1 MAEVDKIQFSREVP
15 VRHDV
20 DVCIAGGGPAGV
32 SAALAAA
39 EHDCRVFVVEGHSCF
54 GGMGTAGLV
63 PAFMQFSDGVNF
75 LAEGIGR
82 RVYETYK
89 SHGAVFHDEPTGSVS
104 VDAEI
109 LKRVYDDLVTQG
121 DIDFTFHTQLIAV
134 EKSGRE
140 VSFAICVG
148 KSGIFAIKA
157 KVFVDCTGDGDLAAG
172 AGAEYEQGDESGS
185 MMPGTL
191 CSLWADIDT
200 EISATEQNRPYNKH
214 VDKAFEDG
222 VFTTLDR
229 HVPGIWPI
237 REHVGGGNIGHCFG
251 VDATDERSITNA
263 LLQGR
268 KTVLEYERYFKEY
281 LKGYENMKLV
291 STGSLLGVRET
302 RRIVGDYM
310 LCLDDFLK
318 RAVFPDEV
326 GRYCYPVDIH
336 AARPDEKSYKE
347 YESQF
352 CRDLKYEE
360 GESYGIPYRV
370 LTPRGLDNVL
380 VAGRCVGT
388 DRAVNGSIRVIPGCF
403 ITGQAAGVAAAISA
417 ECGTSVHQ
425 IDIKELQDRLKR
437 LGAYLPNAS

>member
-1 MAEVDKIQFSREVP
+1 
-15 VRHDV
+15 
-20 DVCIAGGGPAGV
+20 
-32 SAALAAA
+32 
-39 EHDCRVFVVEGHSCF
+39 
-54 GGMGTAGLV
+54 
-63 PAFMQFSDGVNF
+63 
-75 LAEGIGR
+75 
-82 RVYETYK
+82 
-89 SHGAVFHDEPTGSVS
+89 
-104 VDAEI
+104 
-109 LKRVYDDLVTQG
+109 
-121 DIDFTFHTQLIAV
+121 
-134 EKSGRE
+134 
-140 VSFAICVG
+140 
-148 KSGIFAIKA
+148 
-157 KVFVDCTGDGDLAAG
+157 
-172 AGAEYEQGDESGS
+172 
-185 MMPGTL
+185 
-191 CSLWADIDT
+191 
-200 EISATEQNRPYNKH
+200 
-214 VDKAFEDG
+214 
-222 VFTTLDR
+222 
-229 HVPGIWPI
+229 
-237 REHVGGGNIGHCFG
+237 
-251 VDATDERSITNA
+251 
-263 LLQGR
+263 
-268 KTVLEYERYFKEY
+268 
-281 LKGYENMKLV
+281 
-291 STGSLLGVRET
+291 
-302 RRIVGDYM
+302 M